1 MAFLSAQ
8 SGDGECTLDRVPE
21 FAERVL
27 GTCQLL
33 ADCSWGHRMSS
44 VLRIRDAS
52 DTIWFLKRHAD
63 RARYRAELTAYRK
76 WLPAL
81 QDAAPR
87 LRASD
92 DSLQAIIFSAAPGE
106 AASWPAAEDS
116 GPLADRSAERD
127 VQRQAGKIFHRLH
140 DAQPALP
147 WPDFSAVKLE
157 QFDRLKPAAAALLE
171 PRPLDIAGREIA
183 ALRHP
188 RASPGPVPSRLHTPQ
203 LAGPPRRTVRNRLRM
218 VWPGRAS
225 RRPRSSAPRRVG
237 EQTRPA
243 CSVPRR
249 LRPAT
254 EPGRPSDSPRLCRPR
269 RSVAS
274 RQSAPDTPVL
284 LRGRKPT
291 VPASHHRP
299 RHVVARLHFL

>member
-1 MAFLSAQ
+1 
-8 SGDGECTLDRVPE
+8 LDRVPE

-27 GTCQLL
+27 GTCELL

-81 QDAAPR
+81 KDAAPR

-92 DSLQAIIFSAAPGE
+92 DSLQAIILSAAPGE

-116 GPLADRSAERD
+116 GLLADRSAERD
-127 VQRQAGKIFHRLH
+127 VQRQAGKILHRLH

-171 PRPLDIAGREIA
+171 PRPLDMAGGEIA
-183 ALRHP
+183 ALADIPAPAQVPCHHDYTP
-188 RASPGPVPSRLHTPQ
+188 RNWLVHHGALYVIDFEWSGLD
-203 LAGPPRRTVRNRLRM
+203 A
-218 VWPGRAS
+218 
-225 RRPRSSAPRRVG
+225 RV
-237 EQTRPA
+237 A
-243 CSVPRR
+243 D
-249 LRPAT
+249 L
-254 EPGRPSDSPRLCRPR
+254 
-269 RSVAS
+269 
-274 RQSAPDTPVL
+274 
-284 LRGRKPT
+284 
-291 VPASHHRP
+291 
-299 RHVVARLHFL
+299 ARLHLGVWASRPDLREAFLDGYGQQLSPADQAILHGCAVLTAVWLLVKAHQTRQSSFEDASRLSLLRIIDHAA

>member
-1 MAFLSAQ
+1 M
-8 SGDGECTLDRVPE
+8 DRVPE

-27 GTCQLL
+27 GTCELL

-81 QDAAPR
+81 KDAAPR

-92 DSLQAIIFSAAPGE
+92 DSLQAIILSAAPGE

-127 VQRQAGKIFHRLH
+127 VQRQAGKILHRLH

-171 PRPLDIAGREIA
+171 PRPLDIAGGEIA
-183 ALRHP
+183 ALADIPAPAQVPCHHDYTP
-188 RASPGPVPSRLHTPQ
+188 RNWLVHNGALYVIDFEWSGLD
-203 LAGPPRRTVRNRLRM
+203 A
-218 VWPGRAS
+218 
-225 RRPRSSAPRRVG
+225 RV
-237 EQTRPA
+237 A
-243 CSVPRR
+243 D
-249 LRPAT
+249 L
-254 EPGRPSDSPRLCRPR
+254 
-269 RSVAS
+269 
-274 RQSAPDTPVL
+274 
-284 LRGRKPT
+284 
-291 VPASHHRP
+291 
-299 RHVVARLHFL
+299 ARLHLGVWASRPDLRDAFLDGYGQQPSPADQAILHGCAVLTAVWLLVKAHQTRQSSFEDASRLSLLRIIDHAA

>member
-1 MAFLSAQ
+1 M
-8 SGDGECTLDRVPE
+8 DRVPE

-27 GTCQLL
+27 GTCELL

-44 VLRIRDAS
+44 VLPIRDAS

-81 QDAAPR
+81 KDAAPR

-92 DSLQAIIFSAAPGE
+92 DSLQAIILSAAPGE

-127 VQRQAGKIFHRLH
+127 VQRQAGKILHRLH

-157 QFDRLKPAAAALLE
+157 QFDRLKPAAAAMLE
-171 PRPLDIAGREIA
+171 PRPLDIAGEEIA
-183 ALRHP
+183 ALADIP
-188 RASPGPVPSRLHTPQ
+188 APAQVPCHHDHTP
-203 LAGPPRRTVRNRLRM
+203 RNWL
-218 VWPGRAS
+218 VHHGALHVIDFEWSGLDA
-225 RRPRSSAPRRVG
+225 RV
-237 EQTRPA
+237 A
-243 CSVPRR
+243 D
-249 LRPAT
+249 L
-254 EPGRPSDSPRLCRPR
+254 
-269 RSVAS
+269 
-274 RQSAPDTPVL
+274 
-284 LRGRKPT
+284 
-291 VPASHHRP
+291 
-299 RHVVARLHFL
+299 ARLHLGVWASRPDLREAFLAGYGQQLNPADQAILHGCAVLTAVWLLVKAHQTRQSSFEDASRLSLLRIIDHTA